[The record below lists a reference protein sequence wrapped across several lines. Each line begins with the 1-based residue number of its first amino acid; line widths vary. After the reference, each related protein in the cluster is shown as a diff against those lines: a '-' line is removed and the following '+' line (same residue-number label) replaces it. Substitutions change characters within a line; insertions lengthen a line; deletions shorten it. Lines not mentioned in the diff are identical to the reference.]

1 MPQAPP
7 ARFSAM
13 KRKLSEISND
23 GVSPVIATLLL
34 VALTIIL
41 CGIVAAISMPFIN
54 QLDEQPPEILAIES
68 VNHYNNAGSYEKSS
82 NITVKNIGREFLWNS
97 AYRPEFYVN
106 NVKQVVEVSKLN
118 ARGRGTTG
126 VGRITGDGP
135 NGDVW
140 APGAIGY
147 FDLTDKMIYPG
158 VTLQVDIIRNSDG
171 KLFSRSIKY
180 IE

>member
-1 MPQAPP
+1 
-7 ARFSAM
+7 M
-13 KRKLSEISND
+13 KRKLSEIRND

-68 VNHYNNAGSYEKSS
+68 VNHYNDAGEYKKSS

-97 AYRPEFYVN
+97 AYRPVFYIN
-106 NVKQVVEVSKLN
+106 GTRHIIKDPELTKLN
-118 ARGRGTTG
+118 ARGQATG
-126 VGRITGDGP
+126 LGRITGDGP
-135 NGDVW
+135 NGDAW

-147 FDLTDKMIYPG
+147 FDLTNRASRKGD
-158 VTLQVDIIRNSDG
+158 VVQVDIIRNSDG
-171 KLFSRSIKY
+171 KVISRSVRTNI
-180 IE
+180 